1 MLIIGKIKPRKTAY
15 SQEYTQQVDISP
27 WKYVNITGLIISLIV
42 ILIYINF
49 A

>member
-1 MLIIGKIKPRKTAY
+1 KEPY
-15 SQEYTQQVDISP
+15 VQVYTKQVDITP

-42 ILIYINF
+42 VLIYIYF